1 MSFCCAVLRLLY
13 CTFVIN
19 LLVRCEVSELFVT
32 VMIFFLGVCFEH
44 FEPIFVVAI
53 KLIDV

>member
-1 MSFCCAVLRLLY
+1 ML
-13 CTFVIN
+13 FVIVVVN
-19 LLVRCEVSELFVT
+19 LLVRCEVFELFVT
-32 VMIFFLGVCFEH
+32 VMIFFLGVCFER

>member
-13 CTFVIN
+13 CRF
-19 LLVRCEVSELFVT
+19 EVVVLFVT
-32 VMIFFLGVCFEH
+32 VVIFPLGICFER

>member
-1 MSFCCAVLRLLY
+1 ML
-13 CTFVIN
+13 FVIVVVN
-19 LLVRCEVSELFVT
+19 LLVRCEVFELFVT
-32 VMIFFLGVCFEH
+32 VVIFSLGVCFER